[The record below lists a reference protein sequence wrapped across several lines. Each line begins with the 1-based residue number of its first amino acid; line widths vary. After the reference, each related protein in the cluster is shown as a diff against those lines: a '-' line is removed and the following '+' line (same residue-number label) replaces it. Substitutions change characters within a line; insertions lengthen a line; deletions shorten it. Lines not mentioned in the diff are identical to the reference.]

1 MGVTMMGERVEPI
14 DIAKVLEG
22 IGVKSIRTVD
32 PQNLAQ
38 SVDAVKDAM
47 EESGVRAIIFKS
59 PCIALIKPDPPK
71 CVDTEKCIGCMQ
83 CISEIGC
90 PGLITNQTKAT
101 IDTSLCTGCG
111 LCTQICP
118 VNAIG

>member
-1 MGVTMMGERVEPI
+1 MLFRS

-38 SVDAVKDAM
+38 SVEAVKSAM
-47 EESGVRAIIFKS
+47 EEKGVRAIIFKS
-59 PCIALIKPDPPK
+59 PCIALSKPDEPKRVDTGK
-71 CVDTEKCIGCMQ
+71 CVGCMR
-83 CISEIGC
+83 CINEIGC
-90 PGLITNQTKAT
+90 PGLITKEEKAV
-101 IDTSLCTGCG
+101 IDTSLCTSCG

-118 VNAIG
+118 VKAIG

>member
-1 MGVTMMGERVEPI
+1 MGEKVEPV

-38 SVDAVKDAM
+38 SVEAVKSAM
-47 EESGVRAIIFKS
+47 EEKGVRAIIFKS
-59 PCIALIKPDPPK
+59 PCIALIKPDEPK
-71 CVDTEKCIGCMQ
+71 CVYTEKCIGCMQ
-83 CISEIGC
+83 CINEIGC
-90 PGLITNQTKAT
+90 PGLITKNAKAT

-118 VNAIG
+118 VNAIE